1 LILTRLELANF
12 RNYQQQEID
21 FARGLNIII
30 GRNAQG
36 KSNLLEAVYFLSH
49 FRSSRAPRLRE
60 LIRSDEDSALVRGRV
75 SDGDDRLNIRSV
87 FGAAGRTTEVN
98 GQKVSGSAR
107 ARGIFKCVLFAPEDL
122 YVVKG
127 DPGRRRE
134 YFDETMEELGPTPAS
149 ILQKYRH
156 VLRQRNA
163 LLRKWEEHRDLASA
177 LAPWDEA
184 LADAGVEIVAE
195 RVAMMEGIKGIA
207 SETYKAISGEDVE
220 LEITYK
226 GTFESDRPGVG
237 EPADLMLSALRQ
249 TASEEKRARTT
260 VVGPHR
266 DDIEIGLGGRAARFS
281 ASQGEQRTI
290 AFCLR
295 VAQERYLRD
304 RTGRA
309 PVLLLDDVLSELDE
323 HRRHMVLEIAGEEG
337 QAIITATELP
347 QSMKGRVERL
357 LVVEEG
363 RVSVA

>member
-1 LILTRLELANF
+1 LILTRLELVNF
-12 RNYQQQEID
+12 RNYLQQEID
-21 FARGLNIII
+21 FAQGLNIIT

-60 LIRSDEDSALVRGRV
+60 LLGDEEQSAVVRGSV
-75 SDGDDRLNIRSV
+75 MDGNDRLNIRAV
-87 FGAAGRTTEVN
+87 FGARGRSIDIN
-98 GQKVSGSAR
+98 GQKVTSSAR

-127 DPGRRRE
+127 DPAKRRD

-149 ILQKYRH
+149 TLQRYRH

-163 LLRKWEEHRDLASA
+163 VLRSWEEHADLAA
-177 LAPWDEA
+177 ELAPWDQGLIE
-184 LADAGVEIVAE
+184 AGVQIVSE
-195 RVAMMEGIKGIA
+195 RLAMIEGIRGVA
-207 SETYKAISGEDVE
+207 SETYKAISGEGVSLG
-220 LEITYK
+220 LEYK
-226 GTFESDRPGVG
+226 GTFDPVPSGTHEASDTMRT
-237 EPADLMLSALRQ
+237 ALER
-249 TASEEKRARTT
+249 TAGEEKRVRTT

-266 DDIEIGLGGRAARFS
+266 DDIEISLGCRGARFS

-295 VAQERYLRD
+295 VAQERYLRQ
-304 RTGRA
+304 RTGRS

-347 QSMKGRVERL
+347 PSMEGRVERL
-357 LVVEEG
+357 LVVDGGKVEVG
-363 RVSVA
+363 